1 MFYQYQGLASAG
13 SRAPLNPASIPQ
25 VKDAE
30 WLPAAIASA
39 SKWKDLAGQV
49 GSNTAQIAGS
59 GLQAGAQVGATGIR
73 AGADIAIGAQDAL
86 SNALT
91 LNARQSEFR
100 PAGQSLL
107 LSGLAGVAKAAGAL
121 LDDRQPFQL
130 PEMPQLTA
138 IPSARDFGL
147 IPEADDNK
155 AAKPA
160 KKS

>member
-1 MFYQYQGLASAG
+1 MFYQYQGLSSAG
-13 SRAPLNPASIPQ
+13 NRAPLNPASIPQ

-49 GSNTAQIAGS
+49 GANTAQIAGS

-73 AGADIAIGAQDAL
+73 AGADVAIGAQNAL

-121 LDDRQPFQL
+121 LDNSKPFEI
-130 PEMPQLTA
+130 PAMPQLTA
-138 IPSARDFGL
+138 VPNAREFGL
-147 IPEADDNK
+147 IPEPEDGK

-160 KKS
+160 KKP